1 MDSCRVV
8 TAASAFR
15 ATARDALADSDH
27 GTTGEPSAG
36 ATAGVVR
43 IPVEVRVTVDDPW
56 AAYRRARSGDGDWGI
71 FLETTGGDAS
81 ERGSAP
87 GAPGEDANAA
97 DGSGDDW
104 CYFTVDPVE
113 TLTTRP
119 DAVPVDGSRNGG
131 GKNGGGRNGGGRNG
145 GGRNGGG
152 RNGGGRNGGGRNGG
166 GRNGGG
172 RNGGGRNGGGRNGGG
187 DGTPGAGADSPS
199 LAALEGLLDGT
210 TLARGDCD
218 VPYPCGAFGWLS
230 YDVARELE
238 DLPGDADRDRDLPRV
253 QVGVYDRV
261 AAWRPGDGSDT
272 DGGDTDGGAGGD
284 GDGTTLRIT
293 ACPALDPAAFDEGG
307 GSAGDGGVDDAIEA
321 AYERG
326 VGRARSLAE
335 RAVEGDSNHGPP
347 PASSTVEAAFESD
360 AGRAAYAE
368 RVRRVKA
375 WIRDGDTFQANVS
388 HRLRAPATV
397 HPVAVYDALRRVNPA
412 PYSGLVEFPGVDLVS
427 ASPELLLERDGD
439 RVRTE
444 PIAGTRPRGDTDA
457 ADAALEAELKGDE
470 KERAEHAM
478 LVDLERND
486 LGKVCAYGSVDV
498 AEYRR
503 VDRYSEVMHLVSDVT
518 GRLREGVGIADAVGA
533 VFPGGT
539 ITGAPKPRTM
549 AIIDAVE
556 DTRRGPY
563 TGSMAAFGFDD
574 RATCNIVIR
583 TLTRYRKEYHLRVG
597 AGIVHDSDPEREY
610 DETLDKARALL
621 TAVDDAL
628 ESESTMDVE
637 APDA

>member
-8 TAASAFR
+8 TDTSAFR

-27 GTTGEPSAG
+27 GATGEPSAG

-56 AAYRRARSGDGDWGI
+56 TAYRRARSGDGDWGI
-71 FLETTGGDAS
+71 FLETTGSDATK
-81 ERGSAP
+81 RGNAP
-87 GAPGEDANAA
+87 GDPREDANAA
-97 DGSGDDW
+97 DGSCADW
-104 CYFTVDPVE
+104 SYFAVDPVE

-119 DAVPVDGSRNGG
+119 DAVPVDGSRIGGGKNGGGRNDG
-131 GKNGGGRNGGGRNG
+131 GKNGGGRNGGG
-145 GGRNGGG
+145 
-152 RNGGGRNGGGRNGG
+152 
-166 GRNGGG
+166 
-172 RNGGGRNGGGRNGGG
+172 
-187 DGTPGAGADSPS
+187 DGTLGAGPGSPS
-199 LAALEGLLDGT
+199 LAALEGLLEGT

-238 DLPGDADRDRDLPRV
+238 DLPADADRDRDLPRV

-261 AAWRPGDGSDT
+261 AAWRPGDDSDT
-272 DGGDTDGGAGGD
+272 DTDGGAGGD
-284 GDGTTLRIT
+284 GAETTLRIT

-326 VGRARSLAE
+326 VERARSLAE
-335 RAVEGDSNHGPP
+335 RAVEGDSSHGPP

-368 RVRRVKA
+368 RVRRVKE

-439 RVRTE
+439 HVRTE
-444 PIAGTRPRGDTDA
+444 PIAGTRPRGESAD
-457 ADAALEAELKGDE
+457 ADAALAAELRGDE

-518 GRLREGVGIADAVGA
+518 GQLREGVGIAEAVGA

-556 DTRRGPY
+556 NTRRGPY

-574 RATCNIVIR
+574 RATLNIVIR
-583 TLTRYRKEYHLRVG
+583 TLTRYREEYHLRVG

-628 ESESTMDVE
+628 ESESTMDLE